1 MDAGDTSVMD
11 AGDFHARAGDCSTEH
26 LESAKTLEEPVSPEG
41 SLLEQA
47 AEKEKAEPANS
58 WEAWVR
64 QQRLLHQFDAVH
76 DEAQRLRV
84 MNLLLQSKM
93 RRYLKRRAKSMGSTS
108 SSFSVRHQLEAEM
121 NRAALEEWEL
131 QQRLDAAR
139 QLVAEREAQLQQLQE
154 RAMSKLHAPPGRR
167 QEAERMLKRVWPQ
180 LQRLCKERLLH
191 SRAKH
196 EVESAR
202 QQVAELDVFGPQR
215 TLAAYEEMEANAA
228 KLAEH
233 EHERAEQLYALG
245 SVAERDLQQAAHL
258 EDTLLGTRQAIL
270 EARRRDVQ
278 ASVARQEVV
287 KAKMHRDDLYKE
299 RNELTRKMELMAYP
313 ELLRDH
319 EEVRQQ
325 LQVAKDELD
334 KVRKA
339 YYIQEKR
346 IATALRLLQQREQ
359 GLREVTHGPSSYQP
373 FTLLRM
379 DAKCG
384 PSLHDL
390 KRDR

>member
-1 MDAGDTSVMD
+1 MQKASRTGTKLQQQPPDEDGFAQPRRNHTAKGSRACRHSGSPTSTTKSERPRCRKKMRRPSPSPPVVIKWTGASKKIKTAVKCTLTIRMSGRRLCHTVEDYRRVMD
-11 AGDFHARAGDCSTEH
+11 H
-26 LESAKTLEEPVSPEG
+26 EEPVSPEG
-41 SLLEQA
+41 SLVEEA
-47 AEKEKAEPANS
+47 AEEEEAEPAPANT
-58 WEAWVR
+58 WEARVR

-84 MNLLLQSKM
+84 MNLLLQAKM
-93 RRYLKRRAKSMGSTS
+93 RRYLKRRAKSMGSPS

-121 NRAALEEWEL
+121 NRAALEEEEL

-139 QLVAEREAQLQQLQE
+139 QLVAQREAQLQQLQE
-154 RAMSKLHAPPGRR
+154 RAMSRLRAPPGRR

-228 KLAEH
+228 KLAER
-233 EHERAEQLYALG
+233 EQERAEQLYTLG

-258 EDTLLGTRQAIL
+258 EDTLLGTRQDIL

-278 ASVARQEVV
+278 ASVV
-287 KAKMHRDDLYKE
+287 
-299 RNELTRKMELMAYP
+299 
-313 ELLRDH
+313 
-319 EEVRQQ
+319 
-325 LQVAKDELD
+325 
-334 KVRKA
+334 
-339 YYIQEKR
+339 
-346 IATALRLLQQREQ
+346 
-359 GLREVTHGPSSYQP
+359 
-373 FTLLRM
+373 LRM
-379 DAKCG
+379 VR
-384 PSLHDL
+384 SIQL
-390 KRDR
+390 

>member
-1 MDAGDTSVMD
+1 MS
-11 AGDFHARAGDCSTEH
+11 
-26 LESAKTLEEPVSPEG
+26 EEPVSPEG
-41 SLLEQA
+41 SLVEEA
-47 AEKEKAEPANS
+47 AEEEEAEPAPANT

-64 QQRLLHQFDAVH
+64 QQQLLNQFDAVH

-121 NRAALEEWEL
+121 NRAAMEEEEL
-131 QQRLDAAR
+131 QQRLDSAR

-154 RAMSKLHAPPGRR
+154 RAMARLRAPAGRR

-215 TLAAYEEMEANAA
+215 SLAAYEEMEVNAA
-228 KLAEH
+228 KLAER
-233 EHERAEQLYALG
+233 EQERAEELYTLC

-270 EARRRDVQ
+270 QARRRDVQ
-278 ASVARQEVV
+278 ASAVLRMARQEVV
-287 KAKMHRDDLYKE
+287 KAKMHRDDLFKE

-346 IATALRLLQQREQ
+346 IATALRLLQQRERS
-359 GLREVTHGPSSYQP
+359 LREVTHRPSSYQP
-373 FTLLRM
+373 FTVLRM